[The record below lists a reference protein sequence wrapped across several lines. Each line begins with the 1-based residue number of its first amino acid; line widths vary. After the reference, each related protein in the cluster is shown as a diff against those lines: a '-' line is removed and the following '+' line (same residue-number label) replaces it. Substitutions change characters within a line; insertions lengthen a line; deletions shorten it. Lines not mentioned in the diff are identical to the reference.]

1 MINKAIILTAGVG
14 TRFLPLSKAVSK
26 ELMPLVDKPVLQYL
40 LEEAMESGI
49 TEMIFV
55 VSPGKKAEIEG
66 YFKKSPKL
74 EKLLKERKQDALL
87 ERMQRLE
94 EISQKMNFNFVTQK
108 LPLGDGH
115 AILQARKF
123 IQEPCAIFTN
133 DDIIDAPTPCLSQM
147 IQVFK
152 TSQKPLL
159 ALYKMPEEKLP
170 HYGTV
175 AVEKISSRVYKIKKI
190 VEKPKMGEAPSNL
203 AIIGRYIITPEV
215 FEYIKKLK
223 PNQKG
228 EIILA
233 DALSAMIIDGKM
245 IYGHEIDGH
254 WMECGDILRWLHSM
268 FYFALKHPEYGSILK
283 KYIKEIVK

>member
-26 ELMPLVDKPVLQYL
+26 ELMPLVDKPVIQYL
-40 LEEAMESGI
+40 LEEAMEAGV
-49 TEMIFV
+49 TEAIFV
-55 VSPGKKAEIEG
+55 VSPGKKKEIEG

-74 EKLLKERKQDALL
+74 EKLLKERKQDGLL
-87 ERMQRLE
+87 ERVQRIE
-94 EISQKMNFNFVTQK
+94 EISQKINFVFVTQK

-133 DDIIDAPTPCLSQM
+133 DDIIDSPTPCLSQM

-159 ALYKMPEEKLP
+159 ALNRLSEDKLP

-175 AVEKISSRVYKIKKI
+175 DVEKIASRVYKIKKI
-190 VEKPKMGEAPSNL
+190 VEKPKAGEAPSDL
-203 AIIGRYIITPEV
+203 AIVGRYIITPEV
-215 FEYIKKLK
+215 FEYLKKVE
-223 PNQKG
+223 PNQKN

-233 DALSAMIIDGKM
+233 DALSAMILDGKM
-245 IYGHEIDGH
+245 VYGHEIEGR
-254 WMECGDILRWLHSM
+254 WLECGDILRWLQST
-268 FYFALKHPEYGSILK
+268 FYFSLKHPEYGNVLR
-283 KYIKEIVK
+283 KYLKEIIK